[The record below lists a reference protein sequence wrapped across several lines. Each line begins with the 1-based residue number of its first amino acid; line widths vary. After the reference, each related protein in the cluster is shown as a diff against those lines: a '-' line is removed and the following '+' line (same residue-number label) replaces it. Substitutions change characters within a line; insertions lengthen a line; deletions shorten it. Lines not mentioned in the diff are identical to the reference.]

1 MEGDPGGVAT
11 PPHSTPTPTGAHPG
25 ETAGPYC
32 TGKALDAI
40 QHGDG
45 PTVFT
50 IGLVL
55 AADLGRWG
63 SLCPPCLSVPCSRAD
78 GVLCVP
84 STPPHPAPSSLFA
97 GCRGGLFTLAQARL
111 KLGICYQLFS
121 RLLRQDLAFFQG
133 TPAGRGGSPS
143 FPPRPQG
150 PQPHH

>member
-1 MEGDPGGVAT
+1 MVSPPPRTQHPPLPVPIQVRPRGRTAPAKPWMPSSMGMDPPSSPSAWSLLLIWAGGDPCV
-11 PPHSTPTPTGAHPG
+11 P
-25 ETAGPYC
+25 
-32 TGKALDAI
+32 
-40 QHGDG
+40 
-45 PTVFT
+45 
-50 IGLVL
+50 LV
-55 AADLGRWG
+55 
-63 SLCPPCLSVPCSRAD
+63 CLSVPCSRAD
-78 GVLCVP
+78 GGLCVP